1 IERPSL
7 RSTIKLSSVT
17 TRLCART
24 SATKVLIPIHWQLAD
39 STIAP
44 RFPRGSSSRRAL
56 AIPQAG
62 HMKLTAMLPGLPE
75 VVLDLLVHPAF
86 GRRVHSDGQPH
97 CPVRSDSR
105 STLKK
110 VS

>member
-1 IERPSL
+1 MERLLL

-17 TRLCART
+17 TRFCART
-24 SATKVLIPIHWQLAD
+24 SATKVLIPNHWQLAD

-56 AIPQAG
+56 AIAQTG

-86 GRRVHSDGQPH
+86 GRRVKSDGQPH
-97 CPVRSDSR
+97 CHVRSDSR
-105 STLKK
+105 SAMKK
-110 VS
+110 T